1 MESTPDAEVILEESY
16 SLCGEGWQ
24 AWGAVFSRLNLLWL
38 LGWQSWEWQG
48 DLLYKD
54 ELMSDRITIQS
65 LSIHSSYRTVA
76 LGCQPQADSGN
87 VNVDIYQEKS

>member
-1 MESTPDAEVILEESY
+1 
-16 SLCGEGWQ
+16 
-24 AWGAVFSRLNLLWL
+24 
-38 LGWQSWEWQG
+38 
-48 DLLYKD
+48 
-54 ELMSDRITIQS
+54 MSDRITIQS